1 MKKITIKPV
10 EERTELYHHYYGQT
24 DFEFTLESD
33 EEGIDDEEKGDGA
46 LNPRRRRTIAGCCN
60 TRQRND
66 PPCRYSFPVAPTPT
80 RHGTR

>member
-1 MKKITIKPV
+1 MTFWT
-10 EERTELYHHYYGQT
+10 RTSIAIAVMGKTAQDG

-66 PPCRYSFPVAPTPT
+66 PPCRYSFPVAP
-80 RHGTR
+80 